1 MKTNLFAWAPRNAP
15 DTSVSSTAGLPPAA
29 SESAGA
35 TVSAAVAPSAPVVE
49 AAPAAP
55 AVEAPVVST
64 PAPEPAP
71 AATHD
76 FKPTLLETESTPEP
90 AATEAKVE
98 TPADPAKPEE
108 AAKAEEKPA
117 EPVAPEPAPLEP
129 LTYDFRF
136 PEKIDRSL
144 VDNTALEK
152 YTSVLNK
159 ARVPAEI
166 GQEALDLHF
175 EQVRSVEKRLAD
187 TQWEVFNRQQE
198 AWQEKVKADPEL
210 GGSRLKT
217 VMRTAASFIEKFGGS
232 AAQQKTIM
240 DVMRTTGA
248 GNNPE
253 VVRMM
258 YRAGLLLAAEPS
270 ARNMPPARQVPLTRE
285 QKQAARYSK

>member
-1 MKTNLFAWAPRNAP
+1 MKTSLFAWAPRNAP
-15 DTSVSSTAGLPPAA
+15 DTPVSSTAGLPPAA
-29 SESAGA
+29 SESVGA
-35 TVSAAVAPSAPVVE
+35 AVSAAVAPSAPVIE
-49 AAPAAP
+49 AAPVAP
-55 AVEAPVVST
+55 AVEAPIVST
-64 PAPEPAP
+64 PEPAP
-71 AATHD
+71 AVTHD
-76 FKPTLLETESTPEP
+76 FKPSLLETESAPEP
-90 AATEAKVE
+90 TATETKVE
-98 TPADPAKPEE
+98 APADPAKPAE
-108 AAKAEEKPA
+108 AAKTEEKTA
-117 EPVAPEPAPLEP
+117 EPAAPEPAPLEP

-136 PEKIDRSL
+136 PEKIDKTL
-144 VDNTALEK
+144 VDNAALEK

-198 AWQEKVKADPEL
+198 TWQEKVKADPEL

-232 AAQQKTIM
+232 ASQQKTIM

-253 VVRMM
+253 VLRMM
-258 YRAGLLLAAEPS
+258 YRAGLLLSAEPS

-285 QKQAARYSK
+285 QKQAARYK